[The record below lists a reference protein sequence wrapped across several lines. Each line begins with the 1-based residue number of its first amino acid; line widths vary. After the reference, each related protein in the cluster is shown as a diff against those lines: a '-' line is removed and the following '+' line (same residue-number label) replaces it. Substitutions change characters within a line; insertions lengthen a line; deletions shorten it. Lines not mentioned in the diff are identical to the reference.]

1 MNGPEVELVRIEDLL
16 EGTKLKS
23 FVFCVEHNYLHQMH
37 SWQNVKKSKLKVMS
51 VKLIS

>member
-23 FVFCVEHNYLHQMH
+23 FFCVERNYLHQMH
-37 SWQNVKKSKLKVMS
+37 SWQNVKKIK
-51 VKLIS
+51 IEGNEC